1 MEQIKKNYMWRAF
14 LDEIP
19 DHFFTE
25 IQFSE
30 LRRDQPTQFI
40 VTFFD
45 SIAMNY
51 YEMMICRMHS
61 GQILDFK
68 LQYLDGRA
76 EIIEEIKKSVII
88 QSAQRSSLNYN
99 KEDDCTITLM
109 LKEV

>member
-1 MEQIKKNYMWRAF
+1 MSLIKKNYMWRAL

-30 LRRDQPTQFI
+30 LKRDQPVQL
-40 VTFFD
+40 VATFFD

-51 YEMMICRMHS
+51 YEMMACKMHS

-68 LQYLDGRA
+68 LQYLDNRG
-76 EIIEEIKKSVII
+76 EIIEEIKKTVII
-88 QSAQRSSLNYN
+88 QSIQRSSLNYN
-99 KEDDCTITLM
+99 KEDDCMITLM